1 MTGAVLRDVQ
11 ELAGRISDGA
21 SVAIFKEPQP
31 MAAARALAGRRLRNL
46 HLITVPTGGLAVDL
60 LIGAGC
66 VRTVET
72 SGVTLGEHGAAPAFA
87 AAVKDGAVRPIDATC
102 PAIYSALQAG
112 EKGLPFMPIRGV
124 LGSDVLRHRPDW
136 RVMDNPYVDHDPIV
150 LVPALRPDVALIHAL
165 RADRFGNVWIGDE
178 EALRLLA
185 RAAHRTLA
193 TVEEVVDEDLA
204 ADPVTAA
211 GIIPALYVEA
221 VAPAPRGVW
230 PLALHGRYGE
240 DSAAVRRY
248 IARARTP
255 EGVLAWLEETGA
267 AAEAA

>member
-1 MTGAVLRDVQ
+1 MTDVVLGDAR
-11 ELAGRISDGA
+11 ELAGRIADGA
-21 SVAIFKEPQP
+21 SIAIFKEPQP
-31 MAAARALAGRRLRNL
+31 VAAARALAERERRDL
-46 HLITVPTGGLAVDL
+46 HVITVPTGGLAVDL

-72 SGVTLGEHGAAPAFA
+72 SGVTLGEHGPAPAFA
-87 AAVKDGAVRPIDATC
+87 AAVKSGAVRPLDATC

-112 EKGLPFMPIRGV
+112 EKGIPFMPIRGV
-124 LGSDVLRHRPDW
+124 LGSDVLRYRTDW

-165 RADRFGNVWIGDE
+165 RADRFGNVWIGEE

-185 RAAHRTLA
+185 RAAHRTLV
-193 TVEEVVDEDLA
+193 TVEEIVDDDLA

-211 GIIPALYVEA
+211 GIIPALYIEA

-230 PLALHGRYGE
+230 PLSLHGRYEE
-240 DSAAVRRY
+240 DVGAVRGY
-248 IARARTP
+248 VNRARGP
-255 EGVLAWLEETGA
+255 DGVLAWLAETSA